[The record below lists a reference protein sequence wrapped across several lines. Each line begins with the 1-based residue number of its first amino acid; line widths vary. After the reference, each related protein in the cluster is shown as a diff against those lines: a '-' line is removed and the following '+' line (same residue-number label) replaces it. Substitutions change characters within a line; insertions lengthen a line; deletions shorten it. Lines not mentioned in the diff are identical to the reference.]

1 MPLRDAIL
9 VDTGPIVAIVDS
21 DESHHKACIN
31 VLKTLPRRTKLLTAS
46 PVLTEASYLLSE
58 VALGQDRLFDLI
70 DALQL
75 SIVPV
80 TNSHLA
86 RVRSLMTR
94 YHDLPMDFA
103 DAVLVA
109 LAEESKI
116 KTVFTLDRRGF
127 QVYRPSHTK
136 NLEILP

>member
-1 MPLRDAIL
+1 MPQKDAIL

-21 DESHHKACIN
+21 DESQHKACMK

-58 VALGQDRLFDLI
+58 VSLGQDRLFDLI

-136 NLEILP
+136 HLEILP